1 VLFAGEYQGN
11 VDSRGRIAI
20 PTAFA
25 EALSGEVVVARG
37 FERCVAVYSAEGW
50 ERIAAEIRDLP
61 STNAETRQL
70 ARFIFASANEQQADR
85 QGRLQLPR
93 TTLDYAGI
101 VRDVVVLG
109 TGDAVEVWDREAWA
123 SELGAL
129 PDRVSDAGQ
138 GRAA

>member
-1 VLFAGEYQGN
+1 M
-11 VDSRGRIAI
+11 
-20 PTAFA
+20 
-25 EALSGEVVVARG
+25 ARG